1 MRFALD
7 AQQRDFAASIDAALS
22 AADLPGAVRAWGK
35 GDTGPARALWARLS
49 DLGITALAVAEQYD
63 GLAAHPVDL
72 TVACE
77 RLGRWCMPGPVTE
90 SIAVAPILLEGDA
103 RSAAL
108 ASGELIATV
117 ALPPEVPRAVGADF
131 ADLVLLAQDNTVAD
145 AQAGSGHA
153 SVDPTRRLFD
163 VTASGASRPADVVR
177 AYEFGVLATAAQ
189 LIGAGQAML
198 DSAVDYAKQRT
209 QFGRVIGS
217 YQAIKHK
224 LADVHIALELARPLV
239 YGAAL
244 SLGSAS
250 PDTARDV
257 SAAKAAASDAAL
269 LSARVALQTH
279 GAIGYTAEHD
289 LSQWLLRVQALHSAW
304 GSPSRHRRR
313 VLQALSETE
322 TW

>member
-7 AQQRDFAASIDAALS
+7 AQQRDFAASIDAALG
-22 AADLPGAVRAWGK
+22 AADVPAAVRAWAR
-35 GDTGPARALWARLS
+35 GDTGPARTIWARLAE
-49 DLGITALAVAEQYD
+49 LGVPALAVAEENG

-72 TVACE
+72 VVACE
-77 RLGRWCMPGPVTE
+77 RLGRWCVPGPVAE
-90 SIAVAPILLEGDA
+90 SLAAAPILLAGDP

-108 ASGELIATV
+108 AAGELIATV

-131 ADLVLLAQDNTVAD
+131 ADLVLLGQDGTVAD
-145 AQAGSGHA
+145 ADAGTPQA
-153 SVDPTRRLFD
+153 SVDPTRTLSD
-163 VTASGASRPADVVR
+163 VTASGASRAADVAR
-177 AYEFGVLATAAQ
+177 AYEFGVLATAAE
-189 LIGAGQAML
+189 LLGTGQAML
-198 DSAVDYAKQRT
+198 DASVGYAKQRS
-209 QFGRVIGS
+209 QFGRMIGS

-269 LSARVALQTH
+269 LSARSALQTH

-289 LSQWLLRVQALHSAW
+289 LSHWLLRTQALHSAW
-304 GSPSRHRRR
+304 GGPSGHRRR
-313 VLQALSETE
+313 ILQALSTTE